1 MRLSQWRTRAPVRDG
16 LGQKV
21 LAVVEPLLVSLGS
34 ETDPHCWV
42 AWGDDPGIRYP
53 VFVPTDAG
61 LIVCHVRVNAAG
73 EGPRASGKLVRW
85 SRAQLGELGVET
97 QSGHRIVSFQ
107 VEGQVLRGV
116 DDEADAIAGFAIRL
130 FAGADGRPIPLPVEP
145 RRRRPGRAAGSAAKG
160 RAGTGVRRAAA
171 KAAPGAAAAASPAP
185 ASARVPGRPASRD
198 VPPAVTSREP

>member
-16 LGQKV
+16 LGPKV
-21 LAVVEPLLVSLGS
+21 LAVVEPLLVSLGA
-34 ETDPHCWV
+34 EADPHCWV

-130 FAGADGRPIPLPVEP
+130 FAGADGRPMPAPVET
-145 RRRRPGRAAGSAAKG
+145 RRRRSSRAAGSAPKG
-160 RAGTGVRRAAA
+160 KAVAVAGRAAA
-171 KAAPGAAAAASPAP
+171 KPVAQAGSGPQPAP
-185 ASARVPGRPASRD
+185 AGRARSGSTRKP
-198 VPPAVTSREP
+198 